1 MNESAEV
8 LVPLI
13 VFSSFL
19 GFIWLLLFYTH
30 KKKVLFLK
38 MVEDALKS
46 HEQMTP
52 EIIREMSI
60 HLFSRYR
67 DLRKGLILIAVALA
81 IVGFSLLAEFRS
93 NGNLDL
99 NKALMGIALFPGL
112 TGLAYLLLHKFDPKN
127 K

>member
-19 GFIWLLLFYTH
+19 MLIWLLLSYTH

-38 MVEDALKS
+38 AVDDAFKS
-46 HEQMTP
+46 NYQLTP
-52 EIIREMSI
+52 ESIREIGI
-60 HLFSRYR
+60 HFFSRYR
-67 DLRKGLILIAVALA
+67 DLRKGLILISIALG
-81 IVGFSLLAEFRS
+81 IVGFSFLAEFRS

-99 NKALMGIALFPGL
+99 NKALIGIALFPGL
-112 TGLAYLLLHKFDPKN
+112 VGIAYLLLYRFSKKN
-127 K
+127 E

>member
-1 MNESAEV
+1 MNESADV

-13 VFSSFL
+13 VFGSFL
-19 GFIWLLLFYTH
+19 VLIWLLLLYTH

-38 MVEDALKS
+38 MVDDAFKS
-46 HEQMTP
+46 NYQLTP
-52 EIIREMSI
+52 ETIREISI
-60 HLFSRYR
+60 YFFSKYR
-67 DLRKGLILIAVALA
+67 DLRKGLILIAISLS

-112 TGLAYLLLHKFDPKN
+112 VGTAYLLLYKFDSKN
-127 K
+127 E

>member
-13 VFSSFL
+13 VFSSFVAL
-19 GFIWLLLFYTH
+19 IWLLLSYKH

-38 MVEDALKS
+38 MVDDAFKNNYQL
-46 HEQMTP
+46 TP
-52 EIIREMSI
+52 ENIREISI
-60 HLFSRYR
+60 HFFSKYQ
-67 DLRKGLILIAVALA
+67 DLRKGLILMAISLS

-99 NKALMGIALFPGL
+99 NKALIGIALFPGL
-112 TGLAYLLLHKFDPKN
+112 VGIAYLLLYRFDTKN
-127 K
+127 E

>member
-19 GFIWLLLFYTH
+19 VLIWLLLLYTH
-30 KKKVLFLK
+30 KNKALFLK
-38 MVEDALKS
+38 MVDDAFKS
-46 HEQMTP
+46 NSQLTP
-52 EIIREMSI
+52 ETIREI
-60 HLFSRYR
+60 GVHVFSKYR
-67 DLRKGLILIAVALA
+67 DLRKGLVLVAISLG
-81 IVGFSLLAEFRS
+81 IVGFSLLVEFRS

-112 TGLAYLLLHKFDPKN
+112 VGISYLLLYKFDARN
-127 K
+127 E